1 MSGAATVDTNS
12 GNPSKGKERMM
23 AVVAMVNQKG
33 GVGKSSTT
41 MHLGGA
47 LARRG
52 LRVLV
57 VDNDAQAS
65 LTKGLLGDEPARAL
79 DPVTT
84 VYALYA
90 GIPTPE
96 DLLVRETDFD
106 GLALLAGSPA
116 SISFNVPDPH
126 LIDPREQAVLRD
138 ALRPIAGRFDVTLID
153 CCPNLQRATWSAL
166 LAADAALIPTMPEL
180 FGAQGLA
187 EVRDWVALVEQ
198 TWGRSLPI
206 AGVLVTM
213 FNGRRAMHRTFA
225 ELLADGCPELFEATV
240 PESADFPEAIA
251 AGKPIHYHKARGAA
265 ARAIDAVAEEL
276 LARLVGLGLG
286 ADGSDDS
293 SREAA

>member
-1 MSGAATVDTNS
+1 
-12 GNPSKGKERMM
+12 M

-65 LTKGLLGDEPARAL
+65 LTKGLLGDDQARAI
-79 DPVTT
+79 DPSTT

-90 GIPTPE
+90 GVPTPG
-96 DLLVRETDFD
+96 DLLVRPTGFD

-126 LIDPREQAVLRD
+126 LLDPRDQAVLRD
-138 ALRPIAGRFDVTLID
+138 ALRPIAEGFDLTLID

-198 TWGRSLPI
+198 TWGRPLPV

-213 FNGRRAMHRTFA
+213 FNGRRAMHRTFV
-225 ELLADGCPELFEATV
+225 ELLAGGCPELLSSTV
-240 PESADFPEAIA
+240 PESSDFPEAIA
-251 AGKPIHYHKARGAA
+251 AGRPIHYHKARGAA
-265 ARAIDAVAEEL
+265 AKAMDAVADEV
-276 LARLVGLGLG
+276 LARLSALGLIPTATDDDPQDLG
-286 ADGSDDS
+286 DGK
-293 SREAA
+293 EAA

>member
-1 MSGAATVDTNS
+1 MT
-12 GNPSKGKERMM
+12 
-23 AVVAMVNQKG
+23 VVAMVNQKG

-47 LARRG
+47 LAKRG
-52 LRVLV
+52 FRVLL

-65 LTKGLLGDEPARAL
+65 LTKGLLGDDEARGL
-79 DPVTT
+79 DPSTT

-90 GIPTPE
+90 GIPTPS
-96 DLLVRETDFD
+96 DLLVRPTGFD
-106 GLALLAGSPA
+106 GMALLAGSPA

-126 LIDPREQAVLRD
+126 LIDPRDQAVIRD
-138 ALRPIAGRFDVTLID
+138 SLRPIAEGFDLTLID

-166 LAADAALIPTMPEL
+166 LAADSALIPTMPEL

-198 TWGRSLPI
+198 TWGRPLPI

-213 FNGRRAMHRTFA
+213 FNGRRAMHRTFV
-225 ELLADGCPELFEATV
+225 ELLAGGCPELLSGTV

-251 AGKPIHYHKARGAA
+251 SGRPIHYHKPRGAA
-265 ARAIDAVAEEL
+265 ARAIDGVADEL
-276 LARLVGLGLG
+276 LDRLAGLGLMP
-286 ADGSDDS
+286 
-293 SREAA
+293 SRGDEGKEAA

>member
-1 MSGAATVDTNS
+1 MRAAATVDTKT
-12 GNPSKGKERMM
+12 GNPSKGGLHM

-47 LARRG
+47 LAKRG

-65 LTKGLLGDEPARAL
+65 LTKGLLGDEEARAL
-79 DPVTT
+79 DPVST

-90 GIPTPE
+90 GIPTPGE
-96 DLLVRETDFD
+96 LLVRPTGFD
-106 GLALLAGSPA
+106 GLALLAGSPSA
-116 SISFNVPDPH
+116 ISFNVPDPH
-126 LIDPREQAVLRD
+126 LIDPREQGVLRD
-138 ALRPIAGRFDVTLID
+138 ALRPIAEGFDLTLID

-166 LAADAALIPTMPEL
+166 LAADSAIIPTQPEL

-213 FNGRRAMHRTFA
+213 YNGRRAMHRTFV
-225 ELLADGCPELFEATV
+225 ELLSGGCPELFGATV

-265 ARAIDAVAEEL
+265 AKALDHLADEL
-276 LARLVGLGLG
+276 LARLDALGLG
-286 ADGSDDS
+286 PGGSEGRS
-293 SREAA
+293 KEAA